1 MANVNSDAGVKGAG
15 LPIAEAYLGS
25 YKLSIITKMVHE
37 KKLERD
43 QNPLLN
49 P

>member
-25 YKLSIITKMVHE
+25 YKLYMMELFVKRVNNI
-37 KKLERD
+37 
-43 QNPLLN
+43 
-49 P
+49 